1 MDSIKKLKLFERAL
15 SPVRY
20 AAYHM
25 HENSIETHSICSEK
39 YETHIRVLAYIT
51 VTYAHLQSTYSDL
64 QWPTHIF
71 KFKGIGSYVIESLK
85 LWFGSQIWFWPL
97 SDRLLLIKRKT
108 YRRKESKLKRSFFSC
123 GLRTECQTIS
133 HHKVTWVKK
142 RPTKTV
148 YATKKKSYSAPNKL
162 I

>member
-1 MDSIKKLKLFERAL
+1 
-15 SPVRY
+15 
-20 AAYHM
+20 M

-51 VTYAHLQSTYSDL
+51 VTHAHLQSTYSDL

-85 LWFGSQIWFWPL
+85 LWFGNQIWFWPL

-142 RPTKTV
+142 TTHQNRLCDKEEIIFSPE
-148 YATKKKSYSAPNKL
+148 
-162 I
+162 